1 MLKNS
6 ICCTRAAAQ
15 NEFPLFFVEPIS
27 SRRKFIVGTPLFS
40 VFPFVAETAAY
51 AASDGGLAAA
61 KAQFQAAVKYVE
73 ALDETYEKAAEGG
86 GDGVRVSCR

>member
-1 MLKNS
+1 M
-6 ICCTRAAAQ
+6 
-15 NEFPLFFVEPIS
+15 
-27 SRRKFIVGTPLFS
+27 
-40 VFPFVAETAAY
+40 FPFVAETAAY